1 MFKATLLVSFLF
13 LSTAFATS
21 VVAASNPKQG
31 LPIYKLNV
39 DLTLNGKHVASSGLL
54 ANEAETSEVQQK
66 YANGAGSFIEV
77 TPEEID
83 GELDKIH
90 LKFVIGKLVK
100 GARQILSTPEM
111 IVTNGKSGSITVG
124 EDDGPE
130 SFTLTVLVNRQPAK
144 K

>member
-1 MFKATLLVSFLF
+1 MFKTTLLVSFLF
-13 LSTAFATS
+13 LSTAFAAT
-21 VVAASNPKQG
+21 K
-31 LPIYKLNV
+31 PIYKLNV
-39 DLTLNGKHVASSGLL
+39 DLTLNGKHVASQGLL
-54 ANEAETSEVQQK
+54 ANEAEKSEVQQK
-66 YANGAGSFIEV
+66 YSNGTGSFIEV

-83 GELDKIH
+83 GEQDKIH

-111 IVTNGKSGSITVG
+111 IVTEGKAGSITVG

-130 SFTLTVLVNRQPAK
+130 SFTLTVLVNRQAVK

>member
-13 LSTAFATS
+13 LSTAFA
-21 VVAASNPKQG
+21 AK
-31 LPIYKLNV
+31 PIYKLNV
-39 DLTLNGKHVASSGLL
+39 DLTLNGKHVASQGLL
-54 ANEAETSEVQQK
+54 ANEAEKSEVQQK
-66 YANGAGSFIEV
+66 YSNGTGSFIEV

-83 GELDKIH
+83 GEQDKIH
-90 LKFVIGKLVK
+90 LKFVVGKLVK

-111 IVTNGKSGSITVG
+111 IVTEGKSGSITVG

-130 SFTLTVLVNRQPAK
+130 SFTLTVLVNRQTVK

>member
-1 MFKATLLVSFLF
+1 MFKSTLLVSFFF
-13 LSTAFATS
+13 LSAAFAATM
-21 VVAASNPKQG
+21 AK
-31 LPIYKLNV
+31 PIYKLNV
-39 DLTLNGKHVASSGLL
+39 DLTLNGKHVASQGLI
-54 ANEAETSEVQQK
+54 ANESEKSEVQQK

-90 LKFVIGKLVK
+90 LKFVIGILVK
-100 GARQILSTPEM
+100 GARQILSTPEI
-111 IVTNGKSGSITVG
+111 IVTEGKAGSITVG

-130 SFTLTVLVNRQPAK
+130 SFTLTVLANRQPVK

>member
-1 MFKATLLVSFLF
+1 MFKSTLLVSFFF
-13 LSTAFATS
+13 LSTAIAAT
-21 VVAASNPKQG
+21 NPKQG
-31 LPIYKLNV
+31 APIYKLNV
-39 DLTLNGKHVASSGLL
+39 DLTLNGKHVASQGLL
-54 ANEAETSEVQQK
+54 ANEGEKSEVQQK
-66 YANGAGSFIEV
+66 YSNGTGSFMEV

-90 LKFVIGKLVK
+90 LKLVIGRLVK
-100 GARQILSTPEM
+100 GVREILSTPEM

-130 SFTLTVLVNRQPAK
+130 SFTLTVLVNRQAVK

>member
-1 MFKATLLVSFLF
+1 MFKSTLLVSFLF
-13 LSTAFATS
+13 LSTAIAAT
-21 VVAASNPKQG
+21 NPKQG

-39 DLTLNGKHVASSGLL
+39 DLTLNGKHVASQGLL
-54 ANEAETSEVQQK
+54 ANEGEKSEVQQK
-66 YANGAGSFIEV
+66 YSNGTGSFMEV

-90 LKFVIGKLVK
+90 LKLVIGRLVK
-100 GARQILSTPEM
+100 GVREILSTPEM

-130 SFTLTVLVNRQPAK
+130 SFTLTVLVNRQVVK

>member
-1 MFKATLLVSFLF
+1 MFKSTLLVSFLF
-13 LSTAFATS
+13 LSTAM
-21 VVAASNPKQG
+21 AAK
-31 LPIYKLNV
+31 PIYKLNV
-39 DLTLNGKHVASSGLL
+39 DLTLNGKHVASQGIL
-54 ANEAETSEVQQK
+54 ASEGEKSEVQQK

-90 LKFVIGKLVK
+90 LKLVIGRLVK
-100 GARQILSTPEM
+100 GVRQILSTPEM
-111 IVTNGKSGSITVG
+111 IVDAGKPGSITVG

-130 SFTLTVLVNRQPAK
+130 SFTLTVLVNRQTVK